1 MPAISPNTAP
11 AIQALLS
18 LPLGG
23 AVGLGDGLDDEI
35 DNAMVKEVVTVVG
48 TPVVAK
54 TRRVH
59 IRDI

>member
-18 LPLGG
+18 LPLGD